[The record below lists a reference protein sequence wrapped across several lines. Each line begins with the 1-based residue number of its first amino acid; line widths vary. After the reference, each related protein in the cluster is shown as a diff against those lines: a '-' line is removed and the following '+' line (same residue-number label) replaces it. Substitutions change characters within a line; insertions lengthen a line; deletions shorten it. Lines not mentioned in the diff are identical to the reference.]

1 MASTTYYTI
10 LTKVGQAK
18 IANAIAYGRQLQIT
32 QFALGD
38 GNGTG
43 YEPDENQTALKHE
56 VYRAN
61 VSNVIVSDENINML
75 EINMAVPADQGGWVV
90 REMGIYDAEGDLIAI
105 SKTPDDPKPGAGSGA
120 AKDVV
125 YRLFIV
131 VANTDAVEIKIDP
144 TVAVATKAEVQAA
157 KEQLQEQI
165 DALSQTLNSEIATL
179 AGVVNGIQHY
189 NTFADIDPA
198 YTNDTLFATIYT
210 AMVENSILRTQV
222 NANATD
228 YPASGLLEVIKQDA
242 SHGAC
247 TLSAGDGIYT
257 LTITPENTEQIF
269 GGGALNKWS
278 KAAREADLTALSSE
292 MTGVSDKIGDATDT
306 AADAPTSLFAGIKRI
321 LQWFGNTWTEV
332 RAAKVDLIDT
342 SVKEVSDSVNDM
354 ASKITSMSTV
364 QNEINQLYT
373 TGDILISKTLP
384 VVENKIKGTLGSF
397 SRIRFCKAKS
407 NNTIPT
413 NILEVRA
420 SVKIT
425 NSASVTDSFNVYYR
439 AWFYVGKTTL
449 LYSNDIA
456 TVHEMG
462 AGTSSSFTA
471 TLIFYVPNNITLN
484 DASIEFEAFTDKNA
498 LQFDQAT
505 VSVSILNTLAIKN

>member
-1 MASTTYYTI
+1 M
-10 LTKVGQAK
+10 
-18 IANAIAYGRQLQIT
+18 
-32 QFALGD
+32 
-38 GNGTG
+38 
-43 YEPDENQTALKHE
+43 
-56 VYRAN
+56 
-61 VSNVIVSDENINML
+61 
-75 EINMAVPADQGGWVV
+75 
-90 REMGIYDAEGDLIAI
+90 
-105 SKTPDDPKPGAGSGA
+105 
-120 AKDVV
+120 
-125 YRLFIV
+125 
-131 VANTDAVEIKIDP
+131 
-144 TVAVATKAEVQAA
+144 
-157 KEQLQEQI
+157 
-165 DALSQTLNSEIATL
+165 
-179 AGVVNGIQHY
+179 
-189 NTFADIDPA
+189 
-198 YTNDTLFATIYT
+198 
-210 AMVENSILRTQV
+210 
-222 NANATD
+222 
-228 YPASGLLEVIKQDA
+228 
-242 SHGAC
+242 
-247 TLSAGDGIYT
+247 
-257 LTITPENTEQIF
+257 
-269 GGGALNKWS
+269 
-278 KAAREADLTALSSE
+278 TALSSE

-332 RAAKVDLIDT
+332 RAAKVDSIDT